1 MRNANNINSNLDFI
15 IVVLLAWLCSYVFT
29 RIFNRSP
36 IKGITLLHE
45 NKVNGSDEADEGCK
59 VVPVETFVLEHQMCH
74 DGEYQ
79 QGNTL
84 LNHLQLYE

>member
-1 MRNANNINSNLDFI
+1 MLIALGPEVRMIPMAPP
-15 IVVLLAWLCSYVFT
+15 LAVDMAQMVSFK
-29 RIFNRSP
+29 I
-36 IKGITLLHE
+36 LLHE

-59 VVPVETFVLEHQMCH
+59 VIPVETFVLEHQMCD

-84 LNHLQLYE
+84 LNHF